1 MIHLNC
7 DIGEM
12 PAERERDLA
21 LLAWVD
27 AVSIACGGHAGDASS
42 AAFWRDA
49 ATAQG
54 KACHLHLGYP
64 DREHFGR
71 RALDMPWPVLAEAL
85 QQQREVLPECTAV
98 KFHGALYN
106 QAAADASLAVPLV
119 QWCVSN
125 GITTLLAP
133 PDSALALAGE
143 QAQLRVY
150 KEGFADRAYQW
161 HDQRLRLMPRDQ
173 PGAVHH
179 EPAQVIA
186 QLQAVLET
194 QGLPVGD
201 THYPFACDTWCVH
214 SDSPGVLAIVQAIRA
229 QWP

>member
-1 MIHLNC
+1 MIHVNC
-7 DIGEM
+7 DIGEQ
-12 PAERERDLA
+12 PAERERDLT
-21 LLAWVD
+21 LLALVD
-27 AVSIACGGHAGDASS
+27 AVSIACGGHAGDERS
-42 AAFWRDA
+42 AVFWRDA

-54 KACHLHLGYP
+54 KAYHLHLSYP

-71 RALDMPWPVLAEAL
+71 RALNMPWPALADAL
-85 QQQREVLPECTAV
+85 QQQRHVLPECTAV

-106 QAAADASLAVPLV
+106 QAAADDDLATQLID
-119 QWCVSN
+119 WCVHA
-125 GITTLLAP
+125 GITELLAP
-133 PDSALALAGE
+133 PDSALALAGR
-143 QAQLRVY
+143 QANLRIH

-161 HDQRLRLMPRDQ
+161 HDNRLRLMPRDQ
-173 PGAVHH
+173 AGAVHH

-194 QGLPVGD
+194 QQLPVGD

-214 SDSPGVLAIVQAIRA
+214 SDSPSAVTIVQAIRA